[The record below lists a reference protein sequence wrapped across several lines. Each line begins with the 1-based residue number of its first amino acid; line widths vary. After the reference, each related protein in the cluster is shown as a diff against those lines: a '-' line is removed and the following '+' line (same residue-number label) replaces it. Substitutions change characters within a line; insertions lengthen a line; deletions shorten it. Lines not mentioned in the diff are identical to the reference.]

1 MGFDRRWSLALII
14 GIVLFIRLP
23 FLNQA
28 VQGDDPKFIWIAQH
42 ALIDPA
48 HPNHT
53 QYIFQGEPVDM
64 RGHPHPPGNSWV
76 LAGLIT
82 LVGDVLEVPF
92 HAVYLLFS
100 LLAAVSM
107 FALAKR
113 FSPDDPLSP
122 TLLFLAVPAFVINGN
137 SFESDVPF
145 LAWWM
150 LGFALFTWGR
160 PLVAVLAFAL
170 AAMTSYQS
178 IVATPILLA
187 YTWLC
192 ARDNKCAWVAAF
204 APAVVV
210 VAYQAW
216 ERITGGAM
224 PATVLAGYFST
235 YGLQQLSKKLQ
246 NLAALTA
253 HLAWMVFPIAAF
265 LAVRHP
271 WRMAALAGV
280 FIGALID
287 PNPLF
292 SISFAIGLAIIA
304 GQLGG
309 LISKPKPAPAVEA
322 APVGGWLG
330 LMTTNSATGERTPE
344 TLFLH
349 LWFVIFFVSAL
360 VLFFAGSARYLLPL
374 AAPLAL
380 LTARALPQR
389 LILPA
394 VGLNLAL
401 GLALA
406 WVNYEHWDGYRT
418 LTASV
423 AREVGQ
429 KRVWLNGEWATFY
442 MEAEGA
448 LPLTRKQIVQSGEWI
463 VSSALGYPIQITA
476 PLGLVTER
484 EIRPTLPLRLI
495 GLGSKS
501 GYSTASLG
509 FRPFDVTFGALD
521 KVRIEA
527 VLDRKPTLSWF
538 SMGAPESATQI
549 VSGMYQAENGA
560 RWMSGRATILLKEP
574 AEPKPLAVDLF
585 LHDTA
590 PGRTFTLSLDGNE
603 ILRRTLTTT
612 GAHTLITPP
621 AKGQTL
627 VITVDKTFSVAGD
640 FRELGAVILSA
651 GFR

>member
-14 GIVLFIRLP
+14 GIVLLIRLP
-23 FLNQA
+23 FLNPA

-53 QYIFQGEPVDM
+53 QYVFQGELVDM

-82 LVGDVLEVPF
+82 LFGEVREAPF
-92 HAVYLLFS
+92 HAVYALFS
-100 LLAAVSM
+100 LIAALSMYSLAR
-107 FALAKR
+107 R
-113 FSPDDPLSP
+113 FSPADPLSP

-150 LGFALFTWGR
+150 LGFALFTAGR
-160 PLVAVLAFAL
+160 PLWAVLPFAL

-178 IVATPILLA
+178 VVATPILLA

-192 ARDNKCAWVAAF
+192 ARDNRRAWLAAL
-204 APAVVV
+204 APLTIV

-216 ERITGGAM
+216 EKATGGAM
-224 PATVLAGYFST
+224 PATVLAGYFT
-235 YGLQQLSKKLQ
+235 QYGLQQLSNKLQ
-246 NLAALTA
+246 NAAALTA
-253 HLAWMVFPIAAF
+253 HLAWIIFPVAAF

-271 WRMAALAGV
+271 WRIAAMAGV

-292 SISFAIGLAIIA
+292 SISFAIGLAIIT
-304 GQLGG
+304 GQVA
-309 LISKPKPAPAVEA
+309 SFVAKPQPAPATPA
-322 APVGGWLG
+322 PPVGGWLG
-330 LMTTNSATGERTPE
+330 LLTTQTDNGQATPDTRFLHIWI
-344 TLFLH
+344 TLFFLA
-349 LWFVIFFVSAL
+349 SL

-374 AAPLAL
+374 AAPLAI

-389 LILPA
+389 LILPTA
-394 VGLNLAL
+394 ALNLVL

-418 LTASV
+418 LTASL

-429 KRVWLNGEWATFY
+429 KRVWLNGEWASFY

-463 VSSALGYPIQITA
+463 VSSALGYPIQVTA
-476 PLGLVTER
+476 PLGLITER
-484 EIRPTLPLRLI
+484 EIRPSLPLRLI

-509 FRPFDVTFGALD
+509 FRPFDVTFGPLD
-521 KVRIEA
+521 KVRVEA
-527 VLDRKPTLSWF
+527 VLDRKPTASWF

-560 RWMSGRATILLKEP
+560 RWMSSRATILLKEP
-574 AEPKPLAVDLF
+574 AEPRPITVDLY
-585 LHDTA
+585 LADVA
-590 PGRTFTLSLDGNE
+590 PGRTFTVSLDGTE
-603 ILRRTLTTT
+603 ILRQTFPAAGAQTLTTK
-612 GAHTLITPP
+612 PV
-621 AKGQTL
+621 KGQTL
-627 VITVDKTFSVAGD
+627 VITVDKTFSVPGD
-640 FRELGAVILSA
+640 FRELGAVVLSA